1 MNFIKYVSIIFFLS
15 LFAAVNTNAQIII
28 GQEIESVEYSTPKEY
43 AVGGVTVSGVQYL
56 DPNVLVMLSNI
67 RIGEKIMIPGEEISN
82 AIEKLWKQG
91 LFENV
96 RIVISKIENNN
107 VFLDIQLT
115 ERPRLSKFS
124 FTGVKKSE
132 ADNLRDEIKL
142 TSGEVVTANLIMRT
156 REKTKKYFTGKGYLN
171 ARVDISEIKDTT
183 RLNNVILQI
192 KIDKQHKVRIN
203 SITFKGNKNMSSSK
217 LKASLKDTKERSS
230 FRPLNA
236 IDTLTYT
243 ILKSAIR
250 MDMNGIVDN
259 AYEWGND
266 NLKLRIFK
274 SSKFIKED
282 YDADK
287 INIIKKYNEAGFRD
301 ATIVSDT
308 VYRHNNRSVNV
319 VMKIDEGRKYYFRNI
334 VWVGNTKYSNEV
346 LNTYLKIR
354 KGEVYNQEL
363 LQTNLSYN
371 PNGFDVSSLYLDDGY
386 LFFNV
391 NPVEVKVE
399 NDSIDLEIRVYE
411 GKQARLNKVTIKGN
425 DRTNDHVVIRELYTR
440 PGELFNRNNIIRT
453 QRELAQLRYFN
464 PEKLGIDYTPNT
476 ADGTVDLEYTVEETS
491 ADQVELSGG
500 WGYGRVIGTLGL
512 SFNNFSAR
520 RLFKKDAWKPIP
532 SGDGQKLALRF
543 QTYGSGYM
551 SYSASFTEPWL
562 GGKKPNAFSVSYYH
576 SRYTN
581 SLASSDTNYAKFV
594 INGLSFSLGKRLQWP
609 DDYFQLFQ
617 SINIQQYKLDNYSQ
631 IFTFGSGNGQY
642 NNLSYILSLSR
653 KSDDSPIF
661 PRRGSELSLQVELTP
676 PYSWFSN
683 KDYKSL
689 PEEERYKWIEFHKW
703 KFNGSWYSALVGDL
717 VLATKYK
724 FGFLG
729 HYNNNLGATPF
740 ERFYLGGDGLSGY
753 GSLDGRE
760 IVALRGYGNETILPQ
775 YFTDK
780 AIGGTIFSKYT
791 LELRFPL
798 SLNPSATIYA
808 LGYMEGGN
816 TWDRFSKFNPFKV
829 YRSAGAGIRIFL
841 PMFGVLGL
849 DWGYGFDEVPGYPGA
864 NGGQFHFSINQSID

>member
-1 MNFIKYVSIIFFLS
+1 MKFPRFLS
-15 LFAAVNTNAQIII
+15 LFAILFLLITTNVSAQIVI
-28 GQEIESVEYSTPKEY
+28 GQDLESIDYNSPKEY
-43 AVGGVTVSGVQYL
+43 AIGGVTVSGVQYL
-56 DPNVLVMLSNI
+56 DPSVLVMLSNL
-67 RIGEKIMIPGEEISN
+67 RIGDKIMVPGEEISN
-82 AIEKLWKQG
+82 AINKLWKQG
-91 LFENV
+91 LFDNV
-96 RIVISKIENNN
+96 RIVITKIENTNI
-107 VFLDIQLT
+107 FLEIQLT
-115 ERPRLSKFS
+115 ERPRLSKFN

-142 TSGEVVTANLIMRT
+142 TSGEVVTSNLIMRT
-156 REKTKKYFTGKGYLN
+156 TEKTKKYFTDKGYLN
-171 ARVDISEIKDTT
+171 AQVDIAEIKDTT
-183 RLNNVILQI
+183 KLNNIILQI
-192 KIDKQHKVRIN
+192 RINKQHKIRIN
-203 SITFKGNKNMSSSK
+203 SIAFKGNKNISASV
-217 LKASLKDTKERSS
+217 LKKSLKETKERSS

-236 IDTLTYT
+236 IDTLAWS
-243 ILKSAIR
+243 IAKSAVK
-250 MDMNGIVDN
+250 MNMNGITDHL
-259 AYEWGND
+259 YEWAND

-274 SSKFIKED
+274 SSKFIKRD
-282 YDADK
+282 YDDDK
-287 INIIKKYNEAGFRD
+287 LNIVKKYNEAGFRD

-308 VYRHNNRSVNV
+308 VYKHNNRSVNI

-334 VWVGNTKYSNEV
+334 DWVGNTKYSNEV
-346 LNTYLKIR
+346 LNTYLKI
-354 KGEVYNQEL
+354 KSGDIYNQEL

-371 PNGFDVSSLYLDDGY
+371 PAGFDVSSLYLDDGY

-425 DRTNDHVVIRELYTR
+425 ERTNDHVVIRELYTR
-440 PGELFNRNNIIRT
+440 PGELFNRSNIIRT
-453 QRELAQLRYFN
+453 QRELAQLRYFDA
-464 PEKLGIDYTPNT
+464 EKLGIDYTPNP
-476 ADGTVDLEYTVEETS
+476 ADGTVDLEYSVEETS
-491 ADQVELSGG
+491 ADQIELSGG

-543 QTYGSGYM
+543 QTYGAGYM

-576 SRYTN
+576 SKYTN
-581 SLASSDTNYAKFV
+581 SKPSTDTTYAKFV
-594 INGLSFSLGKRLQWP
+594 INGLSFSLGKRLKWP
-609 DDYFQLFQ
+609 DDYFQLSQ
-617 SINIQQYKLDNYSQ
+617 SINIQQYNLHNYSQ

-642 NNLSYILSLSR
+642 NNLSYIIALSR

-676 PYSWFSN
+676 PYSWFSG
-683 KDYKSL
+683 KDYPSL
-689 PEEERYKWIEFHKW
+689 SEEKRYEWIEFHKW
-703 KFNGSWYSALVGDL
+703 KFNGNWYTTLVGDL

-724 FGFLG
+724 FAFLG

-760 IVALRGYGNETILPQ
+760 IVALRGYSNESILPE
-775 YFTDK
+775 YFADK
-780 AIGGTIFSKYT
+780 TIGGTIFSKYT
-791 LELRFPL
+791 LEMRFPL

-816 TWDRFSKFNPFKV
+816 TWNRFSKFNPFKV
-829 YRSAGAGIRIFL
+829 YRSAGMGIRIFL

-849 DWGYGFDEVPGYPGA
+849 DWGYGFDEIPGNAGA